1 MATYTY
7 NGNTI
12 IAPITFSSNE
22 PVFVSESISLKQ
34 NRVSQGAQR
43 WELSFQVQNNSSSA
57 DLLIGTV
64 DEIDNA
70 ATMIMPQ
77 LKDVADEA
85 NALGVVAS
93 NASYSA
99 GTTSIQIRV
108 SSVTSGKIP
117 KGSFVK
123 WSNHSKVYLLK
134 EELDIEAIGAG
145 NTQTVDFYPALK
157 ADINSSTFLQWGNSC
172 VITYYRD
179 VSDVAGITYQDGVM
193 YNAGTIS
200 LVEAL

>member
-85 NALGVVAS
+85 DALGVVAS

-99 GTTSIQIRV
+99 GATSIEIRV
-108 SSVTSGKIP
+108 QSVTSGKIP

-134 EELDIEAIGAG
+134 EELDIEAIGSAG
-145 NTQTVDFYPALK
+145 TQTAEFYPALK
-157 ADINSSTFLQWGNSC
+157 ADINASTFLQWGNSC